1 MLKGLWFDMKNV
13 ILAIARGIYRLLFK
27 IEIEGIENIPKDK
40 NFILTPNHLSN
51 FDPPLIAAFLP
62 VENMAYMA
70 KASLFKVPIIAQVI
84 RAFDAFPVKR
94 GEGMAAI
101 RTSIKIL
108 KDGKCLAMF
117 PEGKRVRTQGV
128 LGQGKQGAVMIATKA
143 GVGILPVG
151 IEATYKFR
159 SRVRV
164 IVGEYIDM
172 TEYSSQ
178 KLSSDDLHDIT
189 NNMLMERI
197 AELAGAKTYGN

>member
-1 MLKGLWFDMKNV
+1 MKKV
-13 ILAIARGIYRLLFK
+13 VLAIARGIYRLLFK
-27 IEIEGIENIPKDK
+27 IEIEGLGNIPKDK

-62 VENMAYMA
+62 IENMAYMA
-70 KASLFKVPIIAQVI
+70 KASLFKVPVVSQAI

-101 RTSIKIL
+101 RLAIKLL
-108 KDGKCLAMF
+108 KDGKSIAMF
-117 PEGKRVRTQGV
+117 PEGRRVRTQGT
-128 LGQGKQGAVMIATKA
+128 LGEGKQGAVMIATKA
-143 GVGILPVG
+143 DVGILPVG

-159 SRVRV
+159 SRVKV

-172 TEYSSQ
+172 SKYSGQ
-178 KLSSDDLHDIT
+178 KLSTEDLHDIT
-189 NNMLMERI
+189 NNMLMEKI

>member
-1 MLKGLWFDMKNV
+1 MKKF
-13 ILAIARGIYRLLFK
+13 ILAVARGIYRLLFK
-27 IEIEGIENIPKDK
+27 IEIEGIENIPRDK
-40 NFILTPNHLSN
+40 NFVLTPNHLSN

-70 KASLFKVPIIAQVI
+70 KASLFKVPVVAQAI
-84 RAFDAFPVKR
+84 KAFDAFPVQR
-94 GEGMAAI
+94 GEGMTAI

-108 KDGKCLAMF
+108 KSGKCLAMF
-117 PEGKRVRTQGV
+117 PEGRRVRTHGT

-164 IVGEYIDM
+164 TVGNYIDM
-172 TEYSSQ
+172 SEYSER
-178 KLSSDDLHDIT
+178 KLTSDEIHKIT
-189 NNMLMERI
+189 NNVLMERI

>member
-1 MLKGLWFDMKNV
+1 MKKAILGLV
-13 ILAIARGIYRLLFK
+13 RGIYRLLFK
-27 IEIEGIENIPKDK
+27 IEIEGLENIPKDK

-62 VENMAYMA
+62 IENMAYMA
-70 KASLFKVPIIAQVI
+70 KASLFKVPVVAQVI
-84 RAFDAFPVKR
+84 RSFDAFPVKR

-101 RTSIKIL
+101 RTAIKLL
-108 KDGKCLAMF
+108 KNGKCIAMF
-117 PEGKRVRTQGV
+117 PEGRRVRTHGI
-128 LGQGKQGAVMIATKA
+128 LGQGKQGAVVIATKA
-143 GVGILPVG
+143 NVGILPVG

-159 SRVRV
+159 SCVKVV
-164 IVGEYIDM
+164 IGKYIDM

-178 KLSSDDLHDIT
+178 KLSAEDMHNIT

>member
-1 MLKGLWFDMKNV
+1 MKKV

-62 VENMAYMA
+62 IDNMAYMA
-70 KASLFKVPIIAQVI
+70 KASLFKVPIVAQVI
-84 RAFDAFPVKR
+84 KSFDAFPVKR

-101 RTSIKIL
+101 RTSL
-108 KDGKCLAMF
+108 KLLKGGKCIAIF
-117 PEGKRVRTQGV
+117 PEGERVRTQGI
-128 LGQGKQGAVMIATKA
+128 LGKGKQGAVMIATKA

-164 IVGEYIDM
+164 VVGNYIDM
-172 TEYSSQ
+172 SEYGEQ
-178 KLSSDDLHDIT
+178 KLSADDFHSIT
-189 NNMLMERI
+189 NDMLMKKI